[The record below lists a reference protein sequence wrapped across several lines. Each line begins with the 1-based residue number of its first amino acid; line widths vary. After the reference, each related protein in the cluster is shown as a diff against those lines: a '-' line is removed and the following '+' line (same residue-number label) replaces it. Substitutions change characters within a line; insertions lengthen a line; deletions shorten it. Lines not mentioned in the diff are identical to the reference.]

1 MLGTDGNIK
10 KDSAKI
16 RLRSNLKHEK
26 TIRQGK
32 MSKRALRAN
41 HKHFT
46 RDNKL
51 SLNDSG
57 EEKSGKNK

>member
-1 MLGTDGNIK
+1 MLGTDGNIR

-16 RLRSNLKHEK
+16 RLRSNLKQEK

-32 MSKRALRAN
+32 MSKIALRAN
-41 HKHFT
+41 HKHFM
-46 RDNKL
+46 RDNKM

-57 EEKSGKNK
+57 KEKSGENK